1 MIRKL
6 AVKGVTVFPDAASF
20 HFVQGINV
28 IVGGNDSGKS
38 QLMKIA
44 YALSQWSHEG
54 GQRELPE
61 VWAEEQRLRLK
72 LLRVFGTREL
82 SGLTARNRGNGYAE
96 VRSSMEGDGV
106 PPGTGELAFH
116 FRAREEESGLKIER
130 MPERFTRENA
140 VFLSAREVLSLFPC
154 YVQVGKKYPEL
165 IDGASWDMCRALET
179 TPAPGQ
185 ELEVGMK
192 RVLERVE
199 KILAGSLLRLN
210 NRFFL
215 KRPGQELVEMNLVA
229 EGFKR
234 LGTLGLLIQS
244 NMVRRGT
251 SLFWDEPEMN
261 LNASHLPRLV
271 KLILELCKSGVQ
283 VMLTSHSLFLLREL
297 VLQLEEGKNA
307 QVQRRFFGLQAPSEN
322 RFGVVVR
329 QGKTLEEVG
338 PLASLEAEIEQADR
352 YLRMN

>member
-6 AVKGVTVFPDAASF
+6 AVKGVTVFPGHAAF
-20 HFVQGINV
+20 RFVKGINV

-44 YALSQWSHEG
+44 YAVAQWSSEG
-54 GQRELPE
+54 GKRDLPDT
-61 VWAEEQRLRLK
+61 WAEEQRLRLK

-82 SGLTARNRGNGYAE
+82 SGLTARNRGNGRAE
-96 VRSSMEGDGV
+96 VDASMEGEGV
-106 PPGTGELAFH
+106 PPGAGELAFG
-116 FRAREEESGLKIER
+116 FRAGDEESGLKIAR

-154 YVQVGKKYPEL
+154 YVQIGKRYPEM
-165 IDGASWDMCRALET
+165 IDGASWDMCRALEQS
-179 TPAPGQ
+179 PVAGADI
-185 ELEVGMK
+185 EVGMK
-192 RVLERVE
+192 RVLERIE
-199 KILAGSLLRLN
+199 KILAGTLQRVN
-210 NRFFL
+210 NRFYL

-244 NMVRRGT
+244 GMVRRGT
-251 SLFWDEPEMN
+251 MLFWDEPEMN

-297 VLQLEEGKNA
+297 VLQLGEEKNA
-307 QVQRRFFGLQAPSEN
+307 RVERRFFGLQVPSEN
-322 RFGVVVR
+322 RFGVVAT
-329 QGKTLEEVG
+329 QGDTLEEVG

-352 YLRMN
+352 YLRMI